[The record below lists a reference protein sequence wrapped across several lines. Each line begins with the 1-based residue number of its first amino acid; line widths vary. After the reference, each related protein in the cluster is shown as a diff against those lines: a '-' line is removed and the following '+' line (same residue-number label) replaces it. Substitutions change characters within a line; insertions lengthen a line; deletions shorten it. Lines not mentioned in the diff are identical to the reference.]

1 MTVSARNRH
10 LVFESVAYLLSLHK
24 QQPLC
29 ERGTMFDI
37 SIEMKSKDSNEK
49 VMKFKLVKANL
60 ILNETIITC
69 DVVIP
74 TARLAHLI

>member
-1 MTVSARNRH
+1 
-10 LVFESVAYLLSLHK
+10 
-24 QQPLC
+24 
-29 ERGTMFDI
+29 MFDI

-74 TARLAHLI
+74 TA

>member
-37 SIEMKSKDSNEK
+37 SIEMKSK
-49 VMKFKLVKANL
+49 
-60 ILNETIITC
+60 
-69 DVVIP
+69 
-74 TARLAHLI
+74 R